1 MSDGS
6 LSVDVPTNV
15 TLKIPEEANFVMRE
29 RDWARVRK
37 RVDSLGKK
45 RRELSAVAWACVGV
59 LVSAVFALLA
69 WMPAY
74 ATLSDA
80 ARIEFAWV
88 LPATI
93 ALGALGL
100 LLGGGMFWGAH
111 LIGSDERLT
120 ASQIVEE
127 MDDIH
132 PIVA

>member
-1 MSDGS
+1 MSPRTSRSRFPRRQISSCESETGHAFES
-6 LSVDVPTNV
+6 ASTPSGRNGVSFP
-15 TLKIPEEANFVMRE
+15 PWRG
-29 RDWARVRK
+29 RV
-37 RVDSLGKK
+37 S
-45 RRELSAVAWACVGV
+45 V